1 MTDTD
6 KKLFEQVD
14 KMVDYGY
21 KRGKAVTFARKCFSI
36 GFKAGKKAQEQK
48 MTKRDRDWKELKQ
61 YLEES
66 IEKAVEGEKGAY
78 VDVLEMMDYAD
89 ERGRND

>member
-6 KKLFEQVD
+6 KKLFEQVE

-36 GFKAGKKAQEQK
+36 GFKAGKSAKERKPAE
-48 MTKRDRDWKELKQ
+48 RDRDWKELKT

-66 IEKAVEGEKGAY
+66 IKKAVEGEKGAY
-78 VDVLEMMDYAD
+78 IDVLEMMDYA
-89 ERGRND
+89 ERK